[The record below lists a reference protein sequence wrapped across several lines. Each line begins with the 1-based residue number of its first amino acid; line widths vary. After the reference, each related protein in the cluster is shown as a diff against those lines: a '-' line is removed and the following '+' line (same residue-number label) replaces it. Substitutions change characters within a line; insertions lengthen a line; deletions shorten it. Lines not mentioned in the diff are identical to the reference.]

1 MNRLQTFI
9 TTWDNVVKVVPT
21 APADLAQY
29 ASALHK
35 ILKYLANGD
44 SLRVRGDYLSAW
56 TTRSYLMD
64 LVYADGYIELPLGS
78 ITLNEYT
85 NINPDMK
92 RNVKRL
98 LA

>member
-29 ASALHK
+29 ASAFHK
-35 ILKYLANGD
+35 IRKCLADGD
-44 SLRVRGDYLSAW
+44 AFRLRGDYLSPW

-78 ITLNEYT
+78 ITLDEYT
-85 NINPDMK
+85 NFNPDMK